1 MGKRKNKQTRYNT
14 SSLINL
20 TNAAQ
25 SQEKIDISNNSSIMA
40 NRITIIKR
48 DGRRQP
54 FMPEKMRNVCLWA
67 TDGNE
72 HYAEELI
79 RDTEIKLHEEIHI
92 KDMFQQL
99 INTAVNKISMLYP
112 MWEDFAAKLELI
124 RIYKETY
131 NISRTSE
138 YPLMQDILAKGIDHK
153 IYDRKSVF
161 SYTDAELD
169 QINAAIKP
177 ERDFIFNYKGLVTFY
192 DKYCLN
198 YSKTRKLELPQ
209 HTYMRVAMALMI
221 NENDRVQRVIE
232 EYNALSNHEYTRA
245 TPIMLNALTPGQQL
259 SSCVLN
265 TLDDDSHSILDTGKN
280 LGIYSKFK
288 GGTAL
293 DISALRAKG
302 GYIEGTQGY
311 SSGPVPFMK
320 FFESIMKAWNQGGKR
335 PGALAIY
342 FNWWHLDVQ
351 DILSLKSNGGT
362 DENRARGLQYACKV
376 NRYLVNAF
384 LKDEDVVLLD
394 PKDVPDLIGKYGEE
408 FERIYA
414 SYISK
419 TNIRRKTIKARDLF
433 EKLFKERS
441 ETGNVYIFHDEN
453 VNETSMLNRYIG
465 SSNLCT
471 EIVLPSRASKS
482 INEEL
487 VTMEAGEKR
496 IVKRYEAGEIALC
509 NLSSINAEKWFY
521 MDEEKKWQT
530 VRTLVRGLDNTVDIA
545 NYPVK
550 EGKNSNLMYRYLG
563 IGILNQTNYLA
574 LKEIVVDSQESAEE
588 QDCLWDEI
596 SYMIISASVEL
607 AIEKGKF
614 PQFYETEWAKGILP
628 IHKANKEAF
637 KLTEYEPD
645 WDKWNEL
652 AERVKRFGIR
662 NAQLMAIAPTAT
674 SGKAVNSI
682 ESTEPIHDLF
692 YKEEGTITVP
702 TVVPNFKKNNM
713 YYKRAF
719 ECDQFALLKNAAVRQ
734 KWIDQSQS
742 VNVYIPKPDS
752 LLDMA
757 KLHIYGF
764 HFGMK
769 TFYYL
774 KQQKESDSYVCESCT

>member
-1 MGKRKNKQTRYNT
+1 MARKKNKAKRYNKT
-14 SSLINL
+14 SIEHLSAQI
-20 TNAAQ
+20 AAG
-25 SQEKIDISNNSSIMA
+25 EKVDVSNQDSVKRIMV
-40 NRITIIKR
+40 IKR
-48 DGRRQP
+48 DGRKEV
-54 FMPEKMRNVCLWA
+54 FNPEKMRKACMWA
-67 TDGNE
+67 SDNKD
-72 HYAEELI
+72 YMADELL
-79 RDTEIKLHEEIHI
+79 RDTEIKLHKEVHI

-99 INTAVNKISMLYP
+99 IITAVNKISMLQP
-112 MWEDFAAKLELI
+112 QWEDVAAKLELMK
-124 RIYKETY
+124 IYKETY
-131 NISRTSE
+131 NISKAEE
-138 YPLMQDILAKGIDHK
+138 YPHMIDVLNKGLEHK
-153 IYDRKSVF
+153 IYDRKTLAKYS
-161 SYTDAELD
+161 AQEID
-169 QINAAIKP
+169 QINYAIKP
-177 ERDFIFNYKGLVTFY
+177 ERDELFNYKGLVTFF

-198 YSKTRKLELPQ
+198 YSKTKKLELPQ
-209 HTYMRVAMALMI
+209 HSYMRVAMALMV
-221 NENDRVQRVIE
+221 NEEKKVQRVIE
-232 EYNALSNHEYTRA
+232 LYDAISQHQYTVA

-288 GGTAL
+288 GGTAC
-293 DISALRAKG
+293 DISAMRAKG

-342 FNWWHLDVQ
+342 FNWWHLDVI

-362 DENRARGLQYACKV
+362 DENRARGLQYALKV
-376 NRYLVNAF
+376 NKYFIDAWINDTEITLF
-384 LKDEDVVLLD
+384 D
-394 PKDVPDLIGKYGEE
+394 PKDVPDLVGTFGDEFVAKYEAAKNKSTV
-408 FERIYA
+408 R
-414 SYISK
+414 K
-419 TNIRRKTIKARDLF
+419 KTIKARELW
-433 EKLFKERS
+433 EKPFKERS
-441 ETGNVYIFHDEN
+441 ETGNIYLMHEEN

-471 EIVLPSRASKS
+471 EIVLPSRASKA

-496 IVKRYEAGEIALC
+496 IVKRYTAGEIALC

-521 MDEEKKWQT
+521 MNEEQKWQLI
-530 VRTLVRGLDNTVDIA
+530 RTLVRALDNTVDVA

-588 QDCLWDEI
+588 QDKLWDDI
-596 SYMIISASVEL
+596 SYKIISVSVEL

-614 PQFYETEWAKGILP
+614 PQFHETEWSKGILP
-628 IHKANKEAF
+628 IHKANKNAF
-637 KLTEYEPD
+637 SLTEYEPD

-652 AERVKRFGIR
+652 AKRVQEFGIR

-682 ESTEPIHDLF
+682 ESTEPVHDFF

-702 TVVPNFKKNNM
+702 TVVPNFRKNNA

-719 ECDQFALLKNAAVRQ
+719 DCDQYALLKNAAVRQ
-734 KWIDQSQS
+734 KWIDQAQS
-742 VNVYIPKPDS
+742 VNVYIKKPDS
-752 LLDMA
+752 LMDMS
-757 KLHIYGF
+757 KLHVYGF
-764 HFGMK
+764 HYGMK

-774 KQQKESDSYVCESCT
+774 KQQKESEDYVCESCT